1 MSDSTLSANKALAI
15 KALTGFFND
24 RDLSLLDT
32 IFAPDY
38 IQHNPTI
45 GTGVVSLKEIAPHL
59 SSELH
64 YTPGMAVA
72 EGDLVMVHGRYIGWG
87 PKPIVSVDIF
97 RIVGGLLREHW
108 DVLQEEVPATET
120 KSGNPMF
127 TNPQ

>member
-1 MSDSTLSANKALAI
+1 MSDSTLAANKALAL
-15 KALTGFFND
+15 KALTGLFND
-24 RDLSLLDT
+24 RDFSLLDT

-45 GTGVVSLKEIAPHL
+45 GTGVVGIKEIAPHL
-59 SSELH
+59 SPELH

-72 EGDLVMVHGRYIGWG
+72 EGDLVMLHGRYIGWG
-87 PKPIVSVDIF
+87 PKPIVGVDIF
-97 RIVGGLLREHW
+97 RIVNGQLREHW
-108 DVLQEEVPATET
+108 DVLQEEVPASET